1 MCVCVCVFGFISDSS
16 RDNSQSST
24 DTASF
29 SGSTQGSCPPS
40 AEKVKLEPVEI
51 VENGICYSSVTSFLL
66 TCAAR
71 DAESIFAVDNMIFLL
86 HSCFCSYCHCALC
99 VAVMFWLVSTGV
111 VSNGQI
117 EVPRKKPRKQ
127 LL

>member
-1 MCVCVCVFGFISDSS
+1 MCDVVSDSS

-51 VENGICYSSVTSFLL
+51 VENGIYLFS
-66 TCAAR
+66 AA
-71 DAESIFAVDNMIFLL
+71 FM
-86 HSCFCSYCHCALC
+86 
-99 VAVMFWLVSTGV
+99 
-111 VSNGQI
+111 
-117 EVPRKKPRKQ
+117 
-127 LL
+127 

>member
-1 MCVCVCVFGFISDSS
+1 MCDVVSDSS

-51 VENGICYSSVTSFLL
+51 VENGIFYLSYTASVLQ
-66 TCAAR
+66 
-71 DAESIFAVDNMIFLL
+71 
-86 HSCFCSYCHCALC
+86 
-99 VAVMFWLVSTGV
+99 V
-111 VSNGQI
+111 V
-117 EVPRKKPRKQ
+117 
-127 LL
+127 